1 MRLKLLF
8 AACLLIQGAF
18 PLFAQE
24 KWDVSQAG
32 KDAKHQ
38 SIDLQTNEG
47 TWMSLDISPDGNTL
61 VFDLLGD
68 IYTMPV
74 SGGKATALRSGL
86 ANDLQ
91 PRFSPDGKKI
101 LFTSDAGGGDNIWV
115 MNADG
120 SDPKQITKETFRLL
134 NNGVWSPDG
143 QYIFARKHFSS
154 GRSLGAGE
162 IWMYH
167 ITGGAGFQLTK
178 RKNDQ
183 QDVNEPSVS
192 PDGKFVYYSE
202 DVYPGGNFQ
211 YNKDPNSQIYVIR
224 QYDREKGEIATIAGG
239 PGSAS
244 RPVIS
249 KDGKKLAMI
258 RRVRTKSVL
267 FIKDLDTKVE
277 LPVYDQLD
285 KDQQEAWAIFGTY
298 PNFAWHP
305 DNTHILIWAGGK
317 IKKINTQSYAV
328 SEIPFEVS
336 NKIQIA
342 ETVRFQNPVFEEE
355 FTSKAIRQAVTSP
368 DGKWLVF
375 NAAGHLWKKA
385 LPDGVPSRLTQLNDL
400 EFEPAFSADGS
411 QVAFVTWNDEQKG
424 AVYVFNWNAKNA
436 APKKIST
443 EKGIFRTPSFSPD
456 GSKIIFKRDNGN
468 GVQGSTHTGQ
478 PGIYWIPTAGG
489 SETLVT
495 KDGDFPMFS
504 QKGDR
509 IFVQSGGYFFG
520 SNTKSL
526 KSMDL
531 SGNDERVLV
540 SSSYGNRIMPSPD
553 ENWIAFINLH
563 KVYLAPFPKTGQTV
577 ELAPTGSSVPVSQLT
592 RDAGINIHWSADS
605 KKIHWTLGEEYFTNE
620 VEKRFTFLPNSPDS
634 LPAMDT
640 TGIHIG
646 LKLKSDV
653 PSGRIALTGARIIT
667 MKGDEVIENG
677 TILIEGNKIQ
687 AVGANVNLPAN
698 TKVIDVQGKT
708 IMPGL
713 IDSHAHVGQ
722 FHDGLSA
729 QKHWQYYTNLAFGVT
744 TTHDPSSNSEFV
756 FSQAEMIKAGLMVG
770 PRIFS
775 TGIIL
780 YGADGDFKA
789 VINSL
794 EDARAAIRR
803 TKAFGAFSVKSY
815 NQPRR
820 DQRQQ
825 VIQAARENGIL
836 VVPEGGSTYFHN
848 MSMIMDGHTTIE
860 HNIPVAPLYK
870 DVMTLWSNSKT
881 AYTPTLIVN
890 YAGLSGEYFWYQK
903 DNIWENEHLLKYT
916 PRSIIDSRS
925 RHRIM
930 APLEEY
936 ENGHILVSKSAKK
949 LSDLGVLVN
958 TGAHGQIQG
967 LGMHWET
974 WMMHQGGMSNLESL
988 RTATLNGAKTLG
1000 LDDQIGSLEVG
1011 KLADLIVIDG
1021 NPLEDIYQS
1030 QNVKFTMVNGRL
1042 YDTSTMNEVGNHEH
1056 ARTPFWWE
1064 LAPYSDTFNW
1074 HEEGEG
1080 LGLTVPHCSC
1090 GK

>member
-1 MRLKLLF
+1 MTLKLLLF
-8 AACLLIQGAF
+8 SACLLLQGTI
-18 PLFAQE
+18 PLLAQD
-24 KWDVSQAG
+24 KWEVSKGG
-32 KDAKHQ
+32 KDAELQ
-38 SIDLQTNEG
+38 SVDLQTDEG
-47 TWMSLDISPDGNTL
+47 TWMSLDISSDGKMI

-68 IYTMPV
+68 IYTMPAA
-74 SGGKATALRSGL
+74 GGKATALRSGL

-115 MNADG
+115 MNSDG
-120 SDPKQITKETFRLL
+120 SDARPITNESFRLL

-143 QYIFARKHFSS
+143 QYIIARKHFSS

-167 ITGGAGFQLTK
+167 ITGGAGYQLSK

-192 PDGKFVYYSE
+192 PDGKSVYYSE
-202 DVYPGGNFQ
+202 DMYPGGIFE

-224 QYDREKGEIATIAGG
+224 RYDRETGETETIAGG

-249 KDGKKLAMI
+249 NDGKKLAMI

-267 FIKDLDTKVE
+267 FVKDLDTKVE
-277 LPVYDQLD
+277 LPVYAELD

-298 PNFAWHP
+298 PNFAWYP
-305 DNTHILIWAGGK
+305 DNTHILIWAEGK
-317 IKKINTQSYAV
+317 IKKVNTQTYAV
-328 SEIPFEVS
+328 SEIPFEVT
-336 NKIQIA
+336 NKIQVA
-342 ETVRFQNPVFEEE
+342 EAVRFQNPVFEEE
-355 FTSKAIRQAVTSP
+355 FTSKAVRQAVTSP

-375 NAAGHLWKKA
+375 NAAGHLWKKF
-385 LPDGVPSRLTQLNDL
+385 LPNGAPERLTQLNDL

-411 QVAFVTWNDEQKG
+411 QLAFVTWSDEQKG
-424 AVYVFNWNAKNA
+424 AIYLYNWITKNA
-436 APKKIST
+436 SPQKISI

-456 GSKIIFKRDNGN
+456 GSKIIFKRQGGN
-468 GVQGSTHTGQ
+468 GVQGSTYTGT
-478 PGIYWIPTAGG
+478 PGIYWMATAGG
-489 SETLVT
+489 TEVLVT
-495 KDGDFPMFS
+495 KEGDFPMFN

-509 IFVQSGGYFFG
+509 VFVQTGGYFFG
-520 SNTKSL
+520 STTKTL

-540 SSSYGNRIMPSPD
+540 SSNYGNRIVPSPD

-563 KVYLAPFPKTGQTV
+563 KVYLAPFPKTGQVV
-577 ELAPTGSSVPVSQLT
+577 ELAPTGSSVPVTQLT

-605 KKIHWTLGEEYFTNE
+605 KNIHWTLGEEYFTNA
-620 VEKRFTFLPNSPDS
+620 VENRFTFLPDSPET

-640 TGIHIG
+640 TGIKIG

-653 PSGRIALTGARIIT
+653 PEGKIALTGARIIT
-667 MKGDEVIENG
+667 MNGDEVIENG

-687 AVGANVNLPAN
+687 AIGIDLKLPAG
-698 TKVIDVQGKT
+698 TKVIDAKGKT

-713 IDSHAHVGQ
+713 VDAHAHAGQ
-722 FHDGLSA
+722 SSSGLSG

-744 TTHDPSSNSEFV
+744 TTHDPSTNSEFV
-756 FSQAEMIKAGLMVG
+756 FSQAEMIKAGYMVG

-789 VINSL
+789 VINNL

-825 VIQAARENGIL
+825 IIQAARENEVL
-836 VVPEGGSTYFHN
+836 VVPEGGSNYFHN

-860 HNIPVAPLYK
+860 HNVPVAPLYK
-870 DVMTLWSNSKT
+870 DVQTLWSNSKT

-890 YAGLSGEYFWYQK
+890 FGGLAGEYFWYQK
-903 DNIWENEHLLKYT
+903 DNVWENEHLLKYT
-916 PRSIIDSRS
+916 PRSVIDSRS
-925 RHRIM
+925 RHRTM

-949 LSDLGVLVN
+949 LADLGVIVN

-988 RTATLNGAKTLG
+988 RAATLNGAKSLG
-1000 LDDQIGSLEVG
+1000 LDEQIGSLEVG

-1030 QNVKFTMVNGRL
+1030 QNVKFTMINGRL
-1042 YDTSTMNEVGNHEH
+1042 YDTATMDEVGNHSH
-1056 ARTPFWWE
+1056 ARSPFWWE
-1064 LAPYSDTFNW
+1064 LAPYSDTFDW

-1080 LGLTVPHCSC
+1080 FTTPHCSC
-1090 GK
+1090 GR